1 MKPYVLLLALALAG
15 CASTSPRALRD
26 DVDRLAADR
35 VGPAAAAS
43 GESGPA
49 TVERLLATRPLT
61 ADSAVRIALVNNPGL
76 DASLATLAISESD
89 RAQAGRLPNPH
100 LALGRLREG
109 QTVEIER
116 MLSFNVINLVTLPWR
131 ARYADQ
137 RMELA
142 KLQAAQDVIRLAADT
157 RKAWFNAVA
166 AAQTA
171 QYMQTAKEAA
181 EAGGELARRMARAGN
196 WSRLQQAREQST
208 LAELTAQLARAQQA
222 AVAEREKLT
231 RLMGLWGQQADY
243 ALPERL
249 PDLPARL
256 PERGGIERQALS
268 ERLDVR
274 AARDEARYVADSLGY
289 VRATGVIDALDIGFK
304 RNTTFDNAAGH
315 RETARGVEIELP
327 LPVFDWGQANSARAD
342 ATYAQAT
349 ARVRDVAI
357 KARSEAREAWH
368 GWRTAHDLA
377 LHYRDE
383 VVPLRKFISDET
395 LLRYNGMLAGVW
407 DLLAETR
414 NHVAAINGAI
424 AAQRDFWIAD
434 TDLNTAL
441 TGTSPGAM
449 AAMGANAAPA
459 TAASQ
464 GH

>member
-35 VGPAAAAS
+35 VGPTAAAS

-49 TVERLLATRPLT
+49 TVERLLAGKPLT

-76 DASLATLAISESD
+76 DASLATLSISEAD

-142 KLQAAQDVIRLAADT
+142 KLQAAQDVIRLAAET

-256 PERGGIERQALS
+256 PERGDIERQALS

-304 RNTTFDNAAGH
+304 RNTTFDNATGH

-327 LPVFDWGQANSARAD
+327 LPIFDWGQANSARAD